1 MRSTTTACSRPKSGR
16 KRSDARIR
24 AEAIEASSGTGTI
37 FDGLTFIHRN
47 SGGRNLKIG
56 VVLNR
61 DSGTL
66 KDGDA
71 EKMAQTIAEITRAH
85 RHKPDVKLVHGPEIT
100 EALIAARENND
111 AVLAGGGDGTVS
123 TAATHFAGHKTAL
136 GVLPLGTMNLFARA
150 LGIPLKLEEA
160 VKSLVAGEKRP
171 IDVGEVNGEIF
182 VHHVTLG
189 LHPRIVA
196 GREREHYRSRLGK
209 KLAGIKVWWKLL
221 HRAPRMRLGLTVD
234 SDRVKLKTASLIIA
248 NNRFAERLGG
258 LPHSE
263 MPDQGKLAV
272 YAAQSRDWKELLAM
286 SAEASFGKW
295 ESNSKLDFLEGRE
308 IAIHAQRA
316 KLRASIDGELVY
328 LRTPLRAKIRPSS
341 LWVLCPASAE
351 AEPKKASAAPPKK
364 RRSRHVGR

>member
-1 MRSTTTACSRPKSGR
+1 M
-16 KRSDARIR
+16 
-24 AEAIEASSGTGTI
+24 
-37 FDGLTFIHRN
+37 
-47 SGGRNLKIG
+47 
-56 VVLNR
+56 VLNH

-71 EKMAQTIAEITRAH
+71 EKMAQMIAEILRTH
-85 RHKPDVKLVHGPEIT
+85 RHKPDVKLVHGSQIT
-100 EALIAARENND
+100 EALLAARENND

-123 TAATHFAGHKTAL
+123 TAASLFAGHKTAL
-136 GVLPLGTMNLFARA
+136 GILPLGTMNLFARA
-150 LGIPLKLEEA
+150 LAIPLKLEEA
-160 VKSLVAGEKRP
+160 VEAVITGRKRQIDIGE
-171 IDVGEVNGEIF
+171 INGEIF

-209 KLAGIKVWWKLL
+209 KLAWLKTWWKLV
-221 HRAPRMRLGLTVD
+221 RQAPRMTLRLVID

-248 NNRFAERLGG
+248 NNRFVERLGG
-258 LPHSE
+258 LPYSE

-272 YAAQSRDWKELLAM
+272 YAAQTRDWKELLAM
-286 SAEASFGKW
+286 SAQATFGKW

-308 IAIHAQRA
+308 ILVHAQRR

-328 LRTPLRAKIRPSS
+328 LHSPLRAKIRPSS

-351 AEPKKASAAPPKK
+351 AVPKKPSAAPPKR
-364 RRSRHVGR
+364 RRSRHAGR